1 LAARLGKWDNT
12 ADKTAGKANRGSQ
25 VRIQKAMDN
34 QAIFGEKYRVIA
46 IDDQNLVLQGIRTG
60 DVLTIKNAD
69 PQNPLTKEDYPPGK
83 IIVLNDPSK
92 GVQS

>member
-1 LAARLGKWDNT
+1 MGQYSGQ
-12 ADKTAGKANRGSQ
+12 TAGKANRGSQ
-25 VRIQKAMDN
+25 VRIQKGMGN

>member
-1 LAARLGKWDNT
+1 
-12 ADKTAGKANRGSQ
+12 
-25 VRIQKAMDN
+25 MDN

-69 PQNPLTKEDYPPGK
+69 PQNPLTEKDYPPGK

-92 GVQS
+92 DVQS